1 MRKKTVKP
9 PWRCSV
15 RAKQHASDSSKQPT
29 PRVEWPTRGGSTT
42 LLAMLIFAL
51 LGAAIVG
58 LALGLMGSSGSIL
71 AVPVLVYIVGQDE
84 KVAIAGSMG
93 IVAAISAIAA
103 IPYARRG
110 LVAWRSVLWFGL
122 PGMAGAWIGA
132 AASQHVSGAVQ
143 LSVFAAL
150 MLLAAYMMLRP
161 ARETTGGAPRP
172 AGLVVVDG
180 LVVGAVTG
188 FVGVGGGFLIVPAL
202 VLLGG
207 LEMRRAVATSLLVIA
222 LKSAVGFTKHLEVL
236 GALGLKLDWQIVLL
250 FIAAGVAGSYGGSIL
265 STRIPQAALKRAFG
279 VFLLVMGAA
288 IVAQNWSRVIA

>member
-1 MRKKTVKP
+1 MRKKTVKSPSSSPIRAAP
-9 PWRCSV
+9 PAWSHR
-15 RAKQHASDSSKQPT
+15 RPPT
-29 PRVEWPTRGGSTT
+29 PSIEWPRGGRRPKLSHM
-42 LLAMLIFAL
+42 LLLAL
-51 LGAAIVG
+51 LGAAIIG
-58 LALGLMGSSGSIL
+58 LALGLMGSGGSIL
-71 AVPVLVYIVGQDE
+71 AVPVLVYLVGQDE

-93 IVAAISAIAA
+93 IVAAISVIAA

-132 AASQHVSGAVQ
+132 AASKHVSGAVQ

-172 AGLVVVDG
+172 VGLVVVDG

-207 LEMRRAVATSLLVIA
+207 LEMRNAVATSLVVIA
-222 LKSAVGFTKHLEVL
+222 LKSSVGFVKHLQVL
-236 GALGLKLDWQIVLL
+236 DSLDLALDWQVVGL
-250 FIAAGVAGSYGGSIL
+250 FVAAGVAGSYGGSIL

>member
-1 MRKKTVKP
+1 
-9 PWRCSV
+9 
-15 RAKQHASDSSKQPT
+15 
-29 PRVEWPTRGGSTT
+29 
-42 LLAMLIFAL
+42 MLILAL
-51 LGAAIVG
+51 LGAAVVG
-58 LALGLMGSSGSIL
+58 LSLGLMGSGGSIL
-71 AVPVLVYIVGQDE
+71 AVPVLVYLVGQDE

-93 IVAAISAIAA
+93 IVASISAIAA

-132 AASQHVSGAVQ
+132 AASKHVAGAVQ

-150 MLLAAYMMLRP
+150 MLVAAYMMLRP
-161 ARETTGGAPRP
+161 AREATQAASRA

-207 LEMRRAVATSLLVIA
+207 LEMRNAVATSLVVIA
-222 LKSAVGFTKHLEVL
+222 LKSAVGFAKHLEVIDS
-236 GALGLKLDWQIVLL
+236 LGLALDWQVIGL
-250 FIAAGVAGSYGGSIL
+250 FVAAGVAGSHGGSIL
-265 STRIPQAALKRAFG
+265 AARIPQAALKRAFG

-288 IVAQNWSRVIA
+288 IVAQNWSRVVGA